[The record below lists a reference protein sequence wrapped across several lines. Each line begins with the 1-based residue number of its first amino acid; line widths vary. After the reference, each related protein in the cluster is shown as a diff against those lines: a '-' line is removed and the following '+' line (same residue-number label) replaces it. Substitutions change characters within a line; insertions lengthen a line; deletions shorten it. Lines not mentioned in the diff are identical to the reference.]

1 MDILKT
7 ILTILQIMLAFA
19 NVIII
24 GYALFKFLKKP
35 QTTLEERMTKI
46 EKRVEDLEDKERVRD
61 ERVIKVGG
69 TNEILIHSVLAL
81 IEFEM
86 QYCLI
91 EHKEMSKSLEK
102 AKEDLQTFLAKK

>member
-1 MDILKT
+1 MDLLKT
-7 ILTILQIMLAFA
+7 TLTILQIVLAFA
-19 NVIII
+19 NVVII
-24 GYALFKFLKKP
+24 GYALLKFLKRP
-35 QTTLEERMTKI
+35 QTTLEDRMTKI

-61 ERVIKVGG
+61 EKVTKVSR
-69 TNEILIHSVLAL
+69 TNEVLIHSVLAL